1 MAKSCPKCSRAME
14 EGFEVDAGHGYNYAS
29 RWHPGAPRKSIWTGV
44 KLDRKA
50 MRPVAVW
57 RCSSCGFLESYAS

>member
-1 MAKSCPKCSRAME
+1 ME